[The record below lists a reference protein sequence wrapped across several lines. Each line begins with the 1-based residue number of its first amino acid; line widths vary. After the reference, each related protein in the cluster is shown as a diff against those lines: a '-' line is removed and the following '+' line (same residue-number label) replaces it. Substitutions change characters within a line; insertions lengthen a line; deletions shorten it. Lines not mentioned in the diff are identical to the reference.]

1 MNALRREALLHLAD
15 RLKERA
21 PYRINKANILFQNH
35 KPNKKPQ
42 TYISFRDTSAIP
54 QNVECD
60 KLFIPLSSKPELF
73 EKYSAGAVLPR
84 GIFGYFDEIV
94 KRLIKSGARYAL
106 CNTLDSVAAAKKAGV
121 QIIGG
126 PFFKYF

>member
-1 MNALRREALLHLAD
+1 MNALRREALLRLAD

-21 PYRINKANILFQNH
+21 PYRINKANIIFRNR

-54 QNVECD
+54 QNLECD

-84 GIFGYFDEIV
+84 GIFGNFDEIV
-94 KRLIKSGARYAL
+94 ERLIK
-106 CNTLDSVAAAKKAGV
+106 AAQGMPFAIRSIRLQRQK
-121 QIIGG
+121 GG
-126 PFFKYF
+126 CSDNRRTVFKYF

>member
-1 MNALRREALLHLAD
+1 MPTG
-15 RLKERA
+15 LKERA
-21 PYRINKANILFQNH
+21 PYRINKANIIFQNR

-84 GIFGYFDEIV
+84 GIFGNFDEIV
-94 KRLIKSGARYAL
+94 ERLIKA
-106 CNTLDSVAAAKKAGV
+106 V
-121 QIIGG
+121 QGM
-126 PFFKYF
+126 PFAIRSIRLQRQKRRVFR